1 MNLAIFCLNLIRMCF
16 LVGSDL
22 RDEVFK
28 VVDFTGVY
36 KVVGIWVICA
46 QITHQMSGSTG

>member
-1 MNLAIFCLNLIRMCF
+1 MILAIFCLNLIRMCF
-16 LVGSDL
+16 WVESDL

-36 KVVGIWVICA
+36 KVAAIWVIYP